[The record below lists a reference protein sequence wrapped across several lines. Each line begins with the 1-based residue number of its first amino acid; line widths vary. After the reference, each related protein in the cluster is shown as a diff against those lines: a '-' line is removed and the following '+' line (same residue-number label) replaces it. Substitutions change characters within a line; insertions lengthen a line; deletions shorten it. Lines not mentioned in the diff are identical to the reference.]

1 MTKST
6 RLPEYTVQNI
16 ARRMN
21 LRTPLVN
28 SLEILEDFFTKA
40 DVSKEADLDNALRTI
55 HSKYPTLTSFEHDF
69 LSLTF
74 AIATGVGKTRL
85 MGAFITLL
93 YTQYSIRNFLIVA
106 PGKTV
111 YEKLKKDFSDASYAK
126 YVFNGLGCWT
136 VNPPCVYF
144 DDDYRYR
151 GNLFSKDTETAAHIF
166 IYNIDKFNKENVLM
180 KKDNENLGD
189 SFFKKLSSLPD
200 LVVLMDESHH
210 YRADKA
216 SRAINELRPL
226 LGLELTATPIMQN
239 GKKEEKFKNVIY
251 EYSLASA
258 IKDGY
263 VRTPFAITRA
273 NISFYNFGD
282 EMLDRQMLHD
292 GILNHQKVRRELE
305 LYAKDN
311 ELPRVKPFALVVCK
325 DIAHAQSIEQYIK
338 SDDFFDGAYKD
349 KTITVHYKKEKDDEA
364 TELLLN
370 VERYDNPVEIVIH
383 VDKLKE
389 GWDVNN
395 LFTIIPL
402 RTASSKRLRE
412 QMVGRGLRLPFG
424 KRTGNKVIDSVY
436 LTAHDK
442 FSDIMAEAQKGDS
455 LFTAQNVIKAEELEA
470 ERGAIAQPRLNF
482 PDEEAEEKIDS
493 LCKATGI
500 QDRAKA
506 EIIIQRTKEE
516 INRGIVQSIQEN
528 PNTPI
533 SQGSVIEH
541 IAGKASES
549 VQNDK
554 DLGELFAQNADPLYD
569 WIKSET
575 QKTATRTQ
583 NKFIPIPQITVNDMG
598 TNDYRFAE
606 FNLDVSNLN
615 FKPIEN
621 EIIIQNL
628 TNLGDKEIV
637 RGEHIDFDAFNAK
650 KRITEHLLQK
660 AEIDYDKCGSLV
672 NKLVEQA
679 CNYFSGRFG
688 ENGMKNI
695 VMMNKNAIAEEIFR
709 QMMSDEHFY
718 YSVGLFNESVKDV
731 RTQNIPPSDSYTEK
745 SDLFSDVQASRL
757 KNTLI
762 TGIKRGVFDSA
773 KFDSTSELQFARLL
787 ETETDYVKNWLRP
800 HKSEFRLIYNR
811 THHYEPDF
819 VVETETCIYLVEVKG
834 DDKLNDADVLAKKER
849 AVKYCDVAT
858 SYNLSNGGK
867 PWKYV
872 FIPSS
877 VIGQST
883 TVEMLFRT
891 YVVDRV
897 ETTNAIPKP

>member
-1 MTKST
+1 MKKSNL
-6 RLPEYTVQNI
+6 LPEYSVENI
-16 ARRMN
+16 SSRMS

-28 SLEILEDFFTKA
+28 SLEILEDFFKKI
-40 DVSKEADLDNALRTI
+40 DVSKEVDLKEALHTI
-55 HSKYPTLTSFEHDF
+55 HSKYPTLTSFEHEF

-85 MGAFITLL
+85 MGAFVTYL
-93 YTQYSIRNFLIVA
+93 YTQFNIKNFLIVA

-111 YEKLKKDFSDASYAK
+111 YEKLKKDFSDPSYQK
-126 YVFNGLGCWT
+126 YVFNGIGCFA
-136 VNPPCVYF
+136 VNPPAVYF
-144 DDDYRYR
+144 DDDYRYT
-151 GNLFSKDTETAAHIF
+151 GKMFSNDDIHIF

-180 KKDNENLGD
+180 KKENEFLGD
-189 SFFKKLSSLPD
+189 SFFGKLSSLPD

-216 SRAINELRPL
+216 SQTINEIKPL
-226 LGLELTATPIMQN
+226 LGLELTATPITQS

-282 EMLDRQMLHD
+282 EQLDHQMLHD
-292 GILNHQKVRRELE
+292 GILNQEKIKRELE

-311 ELPRVKPFALVVCK
+311 NERLVKPFALVVCK
-325 DIAHAQSIEQYIK
+325 DIAHAQEIENYIK
-338 SDDFFDGAYKD
+338 SDDFFDGKYKN

-370 VERYDNPVEIVIH
+370 VENYENPVEIVIH

-424 KRTGNKVIDSVY
+424 KRTGNKIIDSVY

-442 FSDIMAEAQKGDS
+442 FQDIMDEAQKGES
-455 LFTAQNVIKAEELEA
+455 LFTTENVIHAEELE
-470 ERGAIAQPRLNF
+470 EEGNNISQPLLNF
-482 PDEEAEEKIDS
+482 PNPDVEAKTEDLSKKTGVQDKEKVEETVKKIEDTINTKIIEIIQNNPEKQIDS
-493 LCKATGI
+493 VAIEQIATDTVNSI
-500 QDRAKA
+500 M
-506 EIIIQRTKEE
+506 EE
-516 INRGIVQSIQEN
+516 R
-528 PNTPI
+528 
-533 SQGSVIEH
+533 
-541 IAGKASES
+541 
-549 VQNDK
+549 
-554 DLGELFAQNADPLYD
+554 DLGELFAQNMDPLSD
-569 WIKSET
+569 WVKSET
-575 QKTATRTQ
+575 EKTVVETQ

-598 TNDYRFAE
+598 INDYRFVD
-606 FNLDVSNLN
+606 FNLDPSNMN
-615 FKPIEN
+615 FQPTEN
-621 EIIIQNL
+621 DIIVQNL
-628 TNLGDKEIV
+628 SDLSDKEVIH
-637 RGEHIDFDAFNAK
+637 GEKIDFDAFNARYKIIEYLLK
-650 KRITEHLLQK
+650 KS
-660 AEIDYDKCGSLV
+660 EIDYDLCSELV
-672 NKLVEQA
+672 NKLVDQT
-679 CNYFSGRFG
+679 CVYFTKKFD

-695 VMMNKNAIAEEIFR
+695 VMMNKQKIADEIFR

-718 YSVGLFNESVKDV
+718 YSVGFFQETVKSV
-731 RTQNIPPSDSYTEK
+731 RTQNIPSSYNYASK
-745 SDLFSDVQASRL
+745 SDLFSDVSASKL
-757 KNTLI
+757 KSTLI
-762 TGIKRGVFDSA
+762 TGIKRGVFSTA
-773 KFDSTSELQFARLL
+773 KFDSTEEHQLARLL
-787 ETETDYVKNWLRP
+787 ETETDFVKNWLRP
-800 HKSEFRLIYNR
+800 NKQEFKLIYNR

-819 VVETETCIYLVEVKG
+819 VVETSDCIYLVEVKG
-834 DDKLNDADVLAKKER
+834 DDKLDNADVIAKKER
-849 AVKYCDVAT
+849 AVKYCTVAT
-858 SYNLSNGGK
+858 NYNKANNGK

-877 VIGQST
+877 TITATS

-891 YVVDRV
+891 YIV
-897 ETTNAIPKP
+897 E

>member
-1 MTKST
+1 MKKSNL
-6 RLPEYTVQNI
+6 LPEYSVENI
-16 ARRMN
+16 SSRMS

-28 SLEILEDFFTKA
+28 SLEILEDFFKKI
-40 DVSKEADLDNALRTI
+40 DVSKEVDLKEALHTI
-55 HSKYPTLTSFEHDF
+55 HSKYPTLTSFEHEF

-85 MGAFITLL
+85 MGAFVTYL
-93 YTQYSIRNFLIVA
+93 YTQFNIKNFLIVA

-111 YEKLKKDFSDASYAK
+111 YEKLKKDFSDPSYQK
-126 YVFNGLGCWT
+126 YVFNGIGCFA
-136 VNPPCVYF
+136 VNPPTVYF
-144 DDDYRYR
+144 DDDYRYT
-151 GNLFSKDTETAAHIF
+151 GKMFSNDDIHIF

-180 KKDNENLGD
+180 KKENEFLGD
-189 SFFKKLSSLPD
+189 SFFGKLSSLPD

-216 SRAINELRPL
+216 SQTINEIKPL
-226 LGLELTATPIMQN
+226 LGLELTATPITQS

-282 EMLDRQMLHD
+282 EQLDHQMLHD
-292 GILNHQKVRRELE
+292 GILNHEKIKRELE

-311 ELPRVKPFALVVCK
+311 NERLVKPFALVVCK
-325 DIAHAQSIEQYIK
+325 DIAHAQEIENYIK
-338 SDDFFDGAYKD
+338 SDDFFDGKYKN

-370 VERYDNPVEIVIH
+370 VENYENPVEIVIH

-424 KRTGNKVIDSVY
+424 KRTGNKIIDSVY

-442 FSDIMAEAQKGDS
+442 FQDIMDEAQKGES
-455 LFTAQNVIKAEELEA
+455 LFTTENVIHAEELE
-470 ERGAIAQPRLNF
+470 EEGNNISQPLLNF
-482 PDEEAEEKIDS
+482 PNPDVEAKTEDLSKKTGVQDKEKVEETVKKIEDTINTKIIEIIQNNPEKQIDS
-493 LCKATGI
+493 VAIEQIATDTVNSI
-500 QDRAKA
+500 M
-506 EIIIQRTKEE
+506 EE
-516 INRGIVQSIQEN
+516 R
-528 PNTPI
+528 
-533 SQGSVIEH
+533 
-541 IAGKASES
+541 
-549 VQNDK
+549 
-554 DLGELFAQNADPLYD
+554 DLGELFAQNMDPLSN
-569 WIKSET
+569 WVKSET
-575 QKTATRTQ
+575 EKTVVETQ

-598 TNDYRFAE
+598 INDYRFVD
-606 FNLDVSNLN
+606 FNLDPSNMN
-615 FKPIEN
+615 FQPTEN
-621 EIIIQNL
+621 DIIVQNL
-628 TNLGDKEIV
+628 SDLSDKEVIH
-637 RGEHIDFDAFNAK
+637 GEKIDFDAFNARYKIIEYLLK
-650 KRITEHLLQK
+650 KS
-660 AEIDYDKCGSLV
+660 EIDYDLCSELV
-672 NKLVEQA
+672 NKLVDQT
-679 CNYFSGRFG
+679 CVYFTKKFD

-695 VMMNKNAIAEEIFR
+695 VMMNKQKIADEIFR

-718 YSVGLFNESVKDV
+718 YSVGFFQETVKSV
-731 RTQNIPPSDSYTEK
+731 RTQNIPSSYNYASK
-745 SDLFSDVQASRL
+745 SDLFSDVSASKL
-757 KNTLI
+757 KSTLI
-762 TGIKRGVFDSA
+762 TGIKRGVFSTA
-773 KFDSTSELQFARLL
+773 KFDSTEEHQLARLL
-787 ETETDYVKNWLRP
+787 ETETDFVKNWLRP
-800 HKSEFRLIYNR
+800 NKQEFKLIYNR

-819 VVETETCIYLVEVKG
+819 VVETSDCIYLVEVKG
-834 DDKLNDADVLAKKER
+834 DDKLDNADVIAKKER
-849 AVKYCDVAT
+849 AVKYCTVAT
-858 SYNLSNGGK
+858 NYNKANNGK

-877 VIGQST
+877 TITATS

-891 YVVDRV
+891 YIV
-897 ETTNAIPKP
+897 E

>member
-1 MTKST
+1 MKKSNL
-6 RLPEYTVQNI
+6 LPEYSVENI
-16 ARRMN
+16 SSRMS

-28 SLEILEDFFTKA
+28 SLEILEDFFKKI
-40 DVSKEADLDNALRTI
+40 DVSKEVDLKEALHTI
-55 HSKYPTLTSFEHDF
+55 HSKYPTLTSFEHEF

-85 MGAFITLL
+85 MGAFVTYL
-93 YTQYSIRNFLIVA
+93 YTQFNIKNFLIVA

-111 YEKLKKDFSDASYAK
+111 YEKLKKDFSDPSYQK
-126 YVFNGLGCWT
+126 YVFNGIGCFA
-136 VNPPCVYF
+136 VNPPAVYF
-144 DDDYRYR
+144 DDDYRYT
-151 GNLFSKDTETAAHIF
+151 GKMFSNDDIHIF

-180 KKDNENLGD
+180 KKENEFLGD
-189 SFFKKLSSLPD
+189 SFFEKLSSLPD

-216 SRAINELRPL
+216 SQTINEIKPL
-226 LGLELTATPIMQN
+226 LGLELTATPITQS

-282 EMLDRQMLHD
+282 EQLDHQMLHD
-292 GILNHQKVRRELE
+292 GILNHEKIKRELE

-311 ELPRVKPFALVVCK
+311 NERLVKPFALVVCK
-325 DIAHAQSIEQYIK
+325 DIAHAQEIENYIK
-338 SDDFFDGAYKD
+338 SDDFFDGKYKN

-370 VERYDNPVEIVIH
+370 VENYENPVEIVIH

-424 KRTGNKVIDSVY
+424 KRTGNKIIDSVY

-442 FSDIMAEAQKGDS
+442 FQDIMDEAQKGES
-455 LFTAQNVIKAEELEA
+455 LFTTENVIHAEELE
-470 ERGAIAQPRLNF
+470 EEGNNISQPLLNF
-482 PDEEAEEKIDS
+482 PNPDVEAKTEDLSKKTGVQDKEKVEETVKKIEDTINTKIIEIIQNNPEKQIDS
-493 LCKATGI
+493 VAIEQIATDTVNSI
-500 QDRAKA
+500 M
-506 EIIIQRTKEE
+506 EE
-516 INRGIVQSIQEN
+516 R
-528 PNTPI
+528 
-533 SQGSVIEH
+533 
-541 IAGKASES
+541 
-549 VQNDK
+549 
-554 DLGELFAQNADPLYD
+554 DLGELFAQNMDPLSD
-569 WIKSET
+569 WVKSET
-575 QKTATRTQ
+575 EKTVVETQ

-598 TNDYRFAE
+598 INDYRFVD
-606 FNLDVSNLN
+606 FNLDPSNMN
-615 FKPIEN
+615 FQPTEN
-621 EIIIQNL
+621 DIIVQNL
-628 TNLGDKEIV
+628 SDLSDKEVIH
-637 RGEHIDFDAFNAK
+637 GEKIDFDAFNARYKIIEYLLK
-650 KRITEHLLQK
+650 KS
-660 AEIDYDKCGSLV
+660 EIDYDLCSELV
-672 NKLVEQA
+672 NKLVDQT
-679 CNYFSGRFG
+679 CVYFTKKFD

-695 VMMNKNAIAEEIFR
+695 VMMNKQKIADEIFR

-718 YSVGLFNESVKDV
+718 YSVGFFQETVKSV
-731 RTQNIPPSDSYTEK
+731 RTQNIPSSYNYASK
-745 SDLFSDVQASRL
+745 SDLFSDVSASKL
-757 KNTLI
+757 KSTLI
-762 TGIKRGVFDSA
+762 TGIKRGVFSTA
-773 KFDSTSELQFARLL
+773 KFDSTEEHQLARLL
-787 ETETDYVKNWLRP
+787 ETETDFVKNWLRP
-800 HKSEFRLIYNR
+800 NKQEFKLIYNR

-819 VVETETCIYLVEVKG
+819 VVETSDCIYLVEVKG
-834 DDKLNDADVLAKKER
+834 DDKLDNADVIAKKER
-849 AVKYCDVAT
+849 AVKYCTVAT
-858 SYNLSNGGK
+858 NYNKANNGK

-877 VIGQST
+877 TITATS

-891 YVVDRV
+891 YIV
-897 ETTNAIPKP
+897 E